1 MKGWIVDILTLLA
14 LLFTAFACV
23 LLLSFLNVVQAQ
35 QQPVVQAQQQPV
47 VQTKPAFWSLAFCFQ
62 PQLYDYDCRLLS
74 RPVDYKICIAMRD
87 AMNQHPVAG
96 RAFCRPALNEN
107 QF

>member
-1 MKGWIVDILTLLA
+1 MKGWIIDILTLLA
-14 LLFTAFACV
+14 LLFAAFACV
-23 LLLSFLNVVQAQ
+23 ILLSFLNVVR
-35 QQPVVQAQQQPV
+35 AQQQPV